1 MFLQNSLQ
9 MSKNTNFIG
18 QPILGQIIKFINRSR
33 IDRIS
38 REQNTDK
45 YIKKFDGYTHLV
57 TMLYAVLK
65 DFTSLREVCI
75 NLLSDSN
82 RLQHLGITYCVNK
95 STLADANKRRSSKF
109 FEAIYMNLYSQ
120 YAKDLSDSCL
130 KKELLSKL
138 YIIDSTTISLFKQ
151 ILKGAGRN
159 PKQGKK
165 KGGIKAH
172 VVIRADEDVPCLVK
186 YTAAA
191 KHDHTLLKYLDLPK
205 GSFLTFDKGYV
216 DYAAY
221 EKFTQSAIY
230 YITKLKDNAKYISE
244 MEIDIPES
252 ADSGILKDEII
263 QLKYGENKKLIHKAR
278 RVAYWDGE
286 KNKVFVYV
294 TNNVDLDAESIVN
307 IYRKRWQIE
316 LLFKRLKQNFPLK
329 YFLGDNVN
337 AIEIQIWTAMIA
349 NLLMTLIKSK
359 LQKSKLAFST
369 IISMVK
375 NQLMYYINLFKLL
388 NNPTKSWIELNKR
401 RQKEN
406 QLLLFDT

>member
-1 MFLQNSLQ
+1 MGKS
-9 MSKNTNFIG
+9 TNFIG
-18 QPILGQIIKFINRSR
+18 QPILGQIIKFISRST
-33 IDRIS
+33 INKIS
-38 REQNTDK
+38 REYNTDR
-45 YIKKFDGYTHLV
+45 YVKKFDGYTHLA
-57 TMLYAVLK
+57 TMLYAVMK

-82 RLQHLGITYCVNK
+82 KLPHLGIGYCVNK

-109 FEAIYMNLYSQ
+109 FEAVYMSLYRQ
-120 YAKDLSDSCL
+120 YAQTLSDSCV
-130 KKELLSKL
+130 KKEQLSKL

-151 ILKGAGRN
+151 ILKGVGRN
-159 PKQGKK
+159 PKYGKK

-191 KHDHTLLKYLDLPK
+191 KHDHVLLKYLELPK

-221 EKFTQSAIY
+221 ERFSLNCIY
-230 YITKLKDNAKYISE
+230 YVTKLKSNAKYESDI
-244 MEIDIPES
+244 EIDIPEN
-252 ADSGILKDEII
+252 ADSSIIRDEII
-263 QLKYGENKKLIHKAR
+263 HLNYGKNKKETHKTR
-278 RVAYWDGE
+278 RIAQWDDD
-286 KNKVFVYV
+286 KKKVFVYV
-294 TNNVDLDAESIVN
+294 TNNFELEAESIVN

-349 NLLMTLIKSK
+349 NLIMTVIKSK
-359 LQKSKLAFST
+359 LQKTKIAYST
-369 IISMVK
+369 IISLIK
-375 NQLMYYINLFKLL
+375 SQLMYYVNLFKLL
-388 NNPTKSWIELNKR
+388 NNPTKAWKEKIKLRNKD
-401 RQKEN
+401 N
-406 QLLLFDT
+406 QLPLFET

>member
-1 MFLQNSLQ
+1 MGKS
-9 MSKNTNFIG
+9 TNFIG
-18 QPILGQIIKFINRSR
+18 QPILGQIIKFISRST
-33 IDRIS
+33 INKIS
-38 REQNTDK
+38 REYNTDR
-45 YIKKFDGYTHLV
+45 YVKKFDGFTHLA

-82 RLQHLGITYCVNK
+82 KLQHLGISYCVNK

-109 FEAIYMNLYSQ
+109 FEAIYMSLYRQ
-120 YAKDLSDSCL
+120 YAKTLSDSCV
-130 KKELLSKL
+130 KKEQLSKL

-151 ILKGAGRN
+151 ILKGVGRN
-159 PKQGKK
+159 PKYGKK

-172 VVIRADEDVPCLVK
+172 VLIRADEDVPCLVK

-191 KHDHTLLKYLDLPK
+191 KHDHVLLKYLELPK

-221 EKFTQSAIY
+221 ERFSINNIY
-230 YITKLKDNAKYISE
+230 YVTKLKSNAKYESD
-244 MEIDIPES
+244 MEIDIPEN
-252 ADSGILKDEII
+252 ADSSIIRDEII
-263 QLKYGENKKLIHKAR
+263 HLNYGQNKKETHTTR
-278 RVAYWDGE
+278 RIAQWDDD
-286 KNKVFVYV
+286 KKKVFVYV
-294 TNNVDLDAESIVN
+294 TNNFELEAESIVN

-349 NLLMTLIKSK
+349 NLIMTVIKSK
-359 LQKSKLAFST
+359 LQKTKIAYST
-369 IISMVK
+369 IISLIK
-375 NQLMYYINLFKLL
+375 SQLMYYVNLFKLL
-388 NNPTKSWIELNKR
+388 NNPTKAWKEKIKLRNKD
-401 RQKEN
+401 N
-406 QLLLFDT
+406 QLPLFET